1 MSSLIAHIV
10 ESCIRRAWVVILAA
24 GLLGCGCAVYAARHF
39 AISTDVRK
47 LLSPDLPW
55 RQRELAYQAAFPQ
68 QNESILAV
76 IEAPTPELASAA
88 AAALSDRLSQQPT
101 LFHSAEV
108 AGGGDF
114 FERNK
119 LLYLPTDELS
129 QLMQRLATAAPLFGI
144 VARDPSLR
152 GITQLLSV
160 VLQGVEIGRLP
171 LNSLARPLN
180 MAADTLDAVLADRPA
195 AFSWQV
201 LLSGAPAK
209 PEELRRIVETWPVLD
224 YNALEPGGAA
234 TAAIRAAAD
243 NAALASAFQAKV
255 RLTGPIAIADEE
267 FATLREGALRN
278 GMITAAI
285 VLLILWLAL
294 RSPRIVAAVA
304 ITVGVG
310 LAVASALGLAL
321 VGTLNPLSVAFAVLF
336 VGLGADFAIQFS
348 VRYRVER
355 HEDGD
360 LRRSLVDA
368 AKWVGAPLTLA
379 AAAAAAG
386 FLSFLP
392 TSYSGLA
399 QLGLISGCGMVVAYA
414 ASMTL
419 LPALLRAFKPPP
431 EPRPLGFAALA
442 PADRFLHRHR
452 IAVVVTTLLAVL
464 AGLPA
469 LVNLQFDFNPLSLR
483 SPNSEAVATLLMLSK
498 DPTFDIDAAQ
508 LLVPPG
514 DVAAV
519 SKQVAGLP
527 QVARVRSLE
536 SLIPTEQDEKLRAI
550 RAAATALDPRLA
562 GPRTAAPSDAQNV
575 AALRS
580 AAKALLDTAAKGEGA
595 GAQAARRLA
604 ADLTKLA
611 DGDAALRARAEAA
624 FVPPLELDLAALR
637 RSLQAQAVTRAALP
651 TDLVRAWTAPDGRA
665 RVEVAPA
672 GDPNDSQ
679 TLRRF
684 ALAVLAVQPTAT
696 GQAVEIYEWAEAMIV
711 AFMQAGLWAL
721 CSIAVLLFLVLRRI
735 GDVLLTLVPL
745 LVAGLATLEICAL
758 TGFAL
763 NYANIIA
770 LPVLLG
776 IGVAFKIYYVM
787 AWRRGETN
795 FLESAL
801 TRAVLF
807 SALMTATAFGSL
819 WLSAHP
825 GTSSM
830 GKLLALSLLCTL
842 ASAALFQPAL
852 MGPPRQARLNPVSQ

>member
-1 MSSLIAHIV
+1 MVIV
-10 ESCIRRAWVVILAA
+10 AA
-24 GLLGCGCAVYAARHF
+24 TLLGAASAVYAARHF
-39 AISTDVRK
+39 AISTDVSK

-68 QNESILAV
+68 QTESIVAV
-76 IEAPTPELASAA
+76 VEGPTPELATAA
-88 AAALSDRLSQQPT
+88 AAALTEELKQQPT
-101 LFHSAEV
+101 LFRSV
-108 AGGGDF
+108 SIAGGDEF

-119 LLYLPTDELS
+119 LLYLPPEDLS
-129 QLMQRLATAAPLFGI
+129 QVTQRLTAAAPLLGI

-152 GITQLLSV
+152 GLTQLVSTAL
-160 VLQGVEIGRLP
+160 LGVQAGRLP
-171 LNSLARPLN
+171 FDSLARSLN
-180 MAADTLDAVLADRPA
+180 MAADTLDAIFADRPA

-201 LLSGAPAK
+201 LLNGAPAK
-209 PEELRRIVETWPVLD
+209 PEELRRIIEIWPVLD
-224 YNALEPGGAA
+224 YSALEPGAAA

-243 NAALASAFQAKV
+243 KAKLASDFQSTLW
-255 RLTGPIAIADEE
+255 LTGPVVISDDE
-267 FATLREGALRN
+267 FATLRQGALRN
-278 GMITAAI
+278 GVITAAI
-285 VLLILWLAL
+285 VLGILWLAL
-294 RSPRIVAAVA
+294 RSLRIVAAVA
-304 ITVGVG
+304 LTVGVG
-310 LAVASALGLAL
+310 LAVASALGLILMGA
-321 VGTLNPLSVAFAVLF
+321 LNPLSVAFAVLF

-355 HEDGD
+355 HQNDD
-360 LRRSLVDA
+360 LRGALIRA
-368 AKWVGAPLTLA
+368 AEWVGAPLTLA

-399 QLGLISGCGMVVAYA
+399 QLGLISGCGMVVAYV

-431 EPRPLGFAALA
+431 EPKPLGFAALA
-442 PADRFLHRHR
+442 PADHFLHRHR
-452 IAVVVTTLLAVL
+452 VAVVVTTLFVAL
-464 AGLPA
+464 AGLPF
-469 LVNLQFDFNPLSLR
+469 LTQLHFDFNPLSLR
-483 SPNSEAVATLLMLSK
+483 SQNSEPVATLLRLSK
-498 DPTFDIDAAQ
+498 DPTFDVNAAQ
-508 LLVPPG
+508 VLVPPAE
-514 DVAAV
+514 VASV
-519 SKQVAGLP
+519 SKALSALP
-527 QVARVRSLE
+527 QVARVRTLE
-536 SLIPTEQDEKLRAI
+536 SFIPADQDEKLRSI
-550 RAAATALDPRLA
+550 RAAAFALDPPLGA
-562 GPRTAAPSDAQNV
+562 QHSAAPSDAENV

-580 AAKALLDTAAKGEGA
+580 TAKALLDAAGQGSGA

-604 ADLTKLA
+604 GDLSRLA
-611 DGDAALRARAEAA
+611 DGDPALRARAEAA
-624 FVPPLELDLAALR
+624 FVRPLEIDLQTLR
-637 RSLQAQAVTRAALP
+637 RSLQAQEVTRASLP
-651 TDLVRAWTAPDGRA
+651 ADLVRAWTAPDGRT
-665 RVEVAPA
+665 RVEAAPA

-679 TLRRF
+679 NLRRF
-684 ALAVLAVQPTAT
+684 ALAVLSVQPTAT
-696 GQAVEIYEWAEAMIV
+696 GQAVETYEWGEAIIV

-721 CSIAVLLFLVLRRI
+721 CSIAILLFLVLRRI
-735 GDVLLTLVPL
+735 RDVLLTLVPL
-745 LVAGLATLEICAL
+745 LVAGAVTLEICAL

-776 IGVAFKIYYVM
+776 IGVAFKIYYVT

-852 MGPPRQARLNPVSQ
+852 MGPPRKTPG

>member
-1 MSSLIAHIV
+1 MVIV
-10 ESCIRRAWVVILAA
+10 AA
-24 GLLGCGCAVYAARHF
+24 TLLGAASAVYAARHF
-39 AISTDVRK
+39 AISTDVSK

-68 QNESILAV
+68 QTESIVAV
-76 IEAPTPELASAA
+76 VEGPTPELATAA
-88 AAALSDRLSQQPT
+88 AAALTEELKQQPT
-101 LFHSAEV
+101 LFRSV
-108 AGGGDF
+108 SIAGGDEF

-119 LLYLPTDELS
+119 LLYLPPEDLS
-129 QLMQRLATAAPLFGI
+129 QVTQRLTAAAPLLGI

-152 GITQLLSV
+152 GLTQLVSTAL
-160 VLQGVEIGRLP
+160 LGVQAGRLP
-171 LNSLARPLN
+171 FDSLARSLN
-180 MAADTLDAVLADRPA
+180 MAADTLDAIFADRPA

-201 LLSGAPAK
+201 LLNGAPAK
-209 PEELRRIVETWPVLD
+209 PEELRRIIEIWPVLD
-224 YNALEPGGAA
+224 YSALEPGAAA

-243 NAALASAFQAKV
+243 KAKLASDFQSTLW
-255 RLTGPIAIADEE
+255 LTGPVVISDDE
-267 FATLREGALRN
+267 FATLRQGALRN
-278 GMITAAI
+278 GVITAAI
-285 VLLILWLAL
+285 VLGILWLAL
-294 RSPRIVAAVA
+294 RSLRIVAAVA
-304 ITVGVG
+304 LTVGVG
-310 LAVASALGLAL
+310 LAVASALGLILMGA
-321 VGTLNPLSVAFAVLF
+321 LNPLSVAFAVLF

-355 HEDGD
+355 HQNDD
-360 LRRSLVDA
+360 LRGALIRA
-368 AKWVGAPLTLA
+368 AEWVGAPLTLA

-399 QLGLISGCGMVVAYA
+399 QLGLISGCGMVVAYV

-431 EPRPLGFAALA
+431 EPKPLGFAALA
-442 PADRFLHRHR
+442 PADHFLHRHR
-452 IAVVVTTLLAVL
+452 VAVVVTTLFVAL
-464 AGLPA
+464 AGLPF
-469 LVNLQFDFNPLSLR
+469 LTQLHFDFNPLSLR
-483 SPNSEAVATLLMLSK
+483 SQNSEPVATLLLLSK
-498 DPTFDIDAAQ
+498 DPTFDVNAAQ
-508 LLVPPG
+508 VLVPPAE
-514 DVAAV
+514 VASV
-519 SKQVAGLP
+519 SKALSALP
-527 QVARVRSLE
+527 QVARVRTLE
-536 SLIPTEQDEKLRAI
+536 SFIPADQDEKLRSI
-550 RAAATALDPRLA
+550 RAAAFALDPPLGA
-562 GPRTAAPSDAQNV
+562 QHSAAPSDAENV

-580 AAKALLDTAAKGEGA
+580 TAKALLDAAGQGSGA

-604 ADLTKLA
+604 GDLSRLA
-611 DGDAALRARAEAA
+611 DGDPALWARAEAA
-624 FVPPLELDLAALR
+624 FVRPLEIDLQTLR
-637 RSLQAQAVTRAALP
+637 RSLQAQEVTRASLP
-651 TDLVRAWTAPDGRA
+651 ADLVRAWTAPDGRT
-665 RVEVAPA
+665 RVEAAPA

-679 TLRRF
+679 NLRRF
-684 ALAVLAVQPTAT
+684 ALAVLSVQPTAT
-696 GQAVEIYEWAEAMIV
+696 GQAVETYEWGEAIIV

-721 CSIAVLLFLVLRRI
+721 CSIAILLFLVLRRI
-735 GDVLLTLVPL
+735 RDVLLTLVPL
-745 LVAGLATLEICAL
+745 LVAGAVTLEICAL

-776 IGVAFKIYYVM
+776 IGVAFKIYYVT

-852 MGPPRQARLNPVSQ
+852 MGPPRKTPG

>member
-1 MSSLIAHIV
+1 MVIV
-10 ESCIRRAWVVILAA
+10 AA
-24 GLLGCGCAVYAARHF
+24 TLLGAASAVYAARHF
-39 AISTDVRK
+39 AISTDVSK

-68 QNESILAV
+68 QTESIVAV
-76 IEAPTPELASAA
+76 VEGPTPELATAA
-88 AAALSDRLSQQPT
+88 AAALTEELKQQPT
-101 LFHSAEV
+101 LFRSV
-108 AGGGDF
+108 SIAGGDEF

-119 LLYLPTDELS
+119 LLYLPPEDLS
-129 QLMQRLATAAPLFGI
+129 QVTQRLTAAAPLLGI

-152 GITQLLSV
+152 GLTQLVSTAL
-160 VLQGVEIGRLP
+160 LGVQAGRLP
-171 LNSLARPLN
+171 FDSLARSLN
-180 MAADTLDAVLADRPA
+180 MAADTLDTIFADRPA

-201 LLSGAPAK
+201 LLNGAPAK
-209 PEELRRIVETWPVLD
+209 PEELRRIIEIWPVLD
-224 YNALEPGGAA
+224 YSALEPGAAA

-243 NAALASAFQAKV
+243 KAKLASDFQSTLW
-255 RLTGPIAIADEE
+255 LTGPVVISDDE
-267 FATLREGALRN
+267 FATLRQGALRN
-278 GMITAAI
+278 GVITAAI
-285 VLLILWLAL
+285 VLGILWLAL
-294 RSPRIVAAVA
+294 RSLGIVAAVA
-304 ITVGVG
+304 LTVGVG
-310 LAVASALGLAL
+310 LAVASALGLIL
-321 VGTLNPLSVAFAVLF
+321 VGALNPLSVAFAVLF

-355 HEDGD
+355 HQNDD
-360 LRRSLVDA
+360 LRGALIRA
-368 AKWVGAPLTLA
+368 AEWVGAPLTLA

-399 QLGLISGCGMVVAYA
+399 QLGLISGCGMVVAYV

-431 EPRPLGFAALA
+431 EPKPLGFAALA
-442 PADRFLHRHR
+442 PADHFLHRHR
-452 IAVVVTTLLAVL
+452 VAVVVTTLFVAL
-464 AGLPA
+464 AGLPF
-469 LVNLQFDFNPLSLR
+469 LTQLHFDFNPLSLR
-483 SPNSEAVATLLMLSK
+483 SQNSEPVATLLLLSK
-498 DPTFDIDAAQ
+498 DPTFNVNAAQ
-508 LLVPPG
+508 VLVPPAE
-514 DVAAV
+514 VASV
-519 SKQVAGLP
+519 SKALSALP
-527 QVARVRSLE
+527 QVARVRTLE
-536 SLIPTEQDEKLRAI
+536 SFIPADQDEKLRSI
-550 RAAATALDPRLA
+550 RAAASALDPPLGA
-562 GPRTAAPSDAQNV
+562 QHSAAPSDAENV

-580 AAKALLDTAAKGEGA
+580 TAKALLDAAGQGSGA

-604 ADLTKLA
+604 GDLSRLA
-611 DGDAALRARAEAA
+611 DGDPALRARAEAA
-624 FVPPLELDLAALR
+624 FVRPLEIDLQTLR
-637 RSLQAQAVTRAALP
+637 RSLQAQEVTRASLP
-651 TDLVRAWTAPDGRA
+651 ADLVRAWTAPDGRT
-665 RVEVAPA
+665 RVEAAPA

-679 TLRRF
+679 NLRRF
-684 ALAVLAVQPTAT
+684 ALAVLSVQPTAT
-696 GQAVEIYEWAEAMIV
+696 GQAVETYEWGEAIIV
-711 AFMQAGLWAL
+711 AFIQAGLWAL
-721 CSIAVLLFLVLRRI
+721 CSIAILLLLVLRRI
-735 GDVLLTLVPL
+735 RDVLLTLVPL
-745 LVAGLATLEICAL
+745 LVAGAVTVEICAL

-776 IGVAFKIYYVM
+776 IGVAFKIYYVT

-852 MGPPRQARLNPVSQ
+852 MGPPRKTPG

>member
-1 MSSLIAHIV
+1 MVIV
-10 ESCIRRAWVVILAA
+10 AA
-24 GLLGCGCAVYAARHF
+24 ALLGAASAVYAARHF
-39 AISTDVRK
+39 AISTDVSK

-68 QNESILAV
+68 QTESIV
-76 IEAPTPELASAA
+76 VVVEGPTPELATAA
-88 AAALSDRLSQQPT
+88 AAALTEELKQQPT
-101 LFHSAEV
+101 LFRSV
-108 AGGGDF
+108 SIAGGDEF

-119 LLYLPTDELS
+119 LLYLPPEDLS
-129 QLMQRLATAAPLFGI
+129 QVTQRLTAAAPLLGI

-152 GITQLLSV
+152 GLTQLVSTAL
-160 VLQGVEIGRLP
+160 LGVQAGRLP
-171 LNSLARPLN
+171 FDSLARSLN
-180 MAADTLDAVLADRPA
+180 MAADTLDTIFADRPA

-201 LLSGAPAK
+201 LLNGAPAK
-209 PEELRRIVETWPVLD
+209 PEELRRIIEIWPVLD
-224 YNALEPGGAA
+224 YSALEPGAAA

-243 NAALASAFQAKV
+243 NAKLASDFQSTLW
-255 RLTGPIAIADEE
+255 LTGPVVISDDE
-267 FATLREGALRN
+267 FATLRQGALRN
-278 GMITAAI
+278 GVITAAI
-285 VLLILWLAL
+285 VLGILWLAL
-294 RSPRIVAAVA
+294 RSLGIVAAVA
-304 ITVGVG
+304 LTVGVG
-310 LAVASALGLAL
+310 LAVASALGLIL
-321 VGTLNPLSVAFAVLF
+321 VGALNPLSVAFAVLF

-355 HEDGD
+355 HQNDD
-360 LRRSLVDA
+360 LRGALIRA
-368 AKWVGAPLTLA
+368 AEWVGAPLTLA

-399 QLGLISGCGMVVAYA
+399 QLGLISGCGMVVAYV

-431 EPRPLGFAALA
+431 EPKPLGFAALA
-442 PADRFLHRHR
+442 PADHFLHRHR
-452 IAVVVTTLLAVL
+452 VAVVVTTLFVAL
-464 AGLPA
+464 AGLPF
-469 LVNLQFDFNPLSLR
+469 LTQLHFDFNPLSLR
-483 SPNSEAVATLLMLSK
+483 SQNSEPVATLLLLSK
-498 DPTFDIDAAQ
+498 DPTFDVNAAQ
-508 LLVPPG
+508 VLVPPAE
-514 DVAAV
+514 VASV
-519 SKQVAGLP
+519 SKALSALP
-527 QVARVRSLE
+527 QVARVRTLE
-536 SLIPTEQDEKLRAI
+536 SFIPADQDEKLRSI
-550 RAAATALDPRLA
+550 RAAASALDPPLGA
-562 GPRTAAPSDAQNV
+562 QHSAAPSDAENV

-580 AAKALLDTAAKGEGA
+580 TAKALLDAAGQGSGA

-604 ADLTKLA
+604 GDLSRLA
-611 DGDAALRARAEAA
+611 DGDPALRARAEAA
-624 FVPPLELDLAALR
+624 FVRPLEIDLQTLR
-637 RSLQAQAVTRAALP
+637 RSLQAQEVTRASLP
-651 TDLVRAWTAPDGRA
+651 ADLVRAWTAPDGRT
-665 RVEVAPA
+665 RVEAAPA

-679 TLRRF
+679 NLRRF
-684 ALAVLAVQPTAT
+684 ALAVLSVQPTAT
-696 GQAVEIYEWAEAMIV
+696 GQAVETYEWGEAIIV
-711 AFMQAGLWAL
+711 AFIQAGLWAL
-721 CSIAVLLFLVLRRI
+721 CSIAILLLLVLRRI
-735 GDVLLTLVPL
+735 RDVLLTLVPL
-745 LVAGLATLEICAL
+745 LVAGAVTVEICAL

-776 IGVAFKIYYVM
+776 IGVAFKIYYVT

-852 MGPPRQARLNPVSQ
+852 MGPPRKTPG

>member
-1 MSSLIAHIV
+1 MVIV
-10 ESCIRRAWVVILAA
+10 AA
-24 GLLGCGCAVYAARHF
+24 TLLGAASAVYAARHF
-39 AISTDVRK
+39 AISTDVSK

-68 QNESILAV
+68 QTESIVAV
-76 IEAPTPELASAA
+76 VEGPTPELATAA
-88 AAALSDRLSQQPT
+88 AAALTEELKQQPT
-101 LFHSAEV
+101 LFRSV
-108 AGGGDF
+108 SIAGGDEF

-119 LLYLPTDELS
+119 LLYLPPEDLS
-129 QLMQRLATAAPLFGI
+129 QVTQRLTAAAPLLGI

-152 GITQLLSV
+152 GLTQLVSTAL
-160 VLQGVEIGRLP
+160 LGVQAGRLP
-171 LNSLARPLN
+171 FDSLARSLN
-180 MAADTLDAVLADRPA
+180 MAADTLDAIFADRPA

-201 LLSGAPAK
+201 LLNGAPAK
-209 PEELRRIVETWPVLD
+209 PEELRRIIEIWPVLD
-224 YNALEPGGAA
+224 YSALEPGAAA

-243 NAALASAFQAKV
+243 KAKLASDFQSTLW
-255 RLTGPIAIADEE
+255 LTGPVVISDDE
-267 FATLREGALRN
+267 FATLRQGALRN
-278 GMITAAI
+278 GVITAAI
-285 VLLILWLAL
+285 VLGILWLAL
-294 RSPRIVAAVA
+294 RSLRIVAAVA
-304 ITVGVG
+304 LTVGVG
-310 LAVASALGLAL
+310 LAVASALGLILMGA
-321 VGTLNPLSVAFAVLF
+321 LNPLSVAFAVLF

-355 HEDGD
+355 HQNDD
-360 LRRSLVDA
+360 LRGALIRA
-368 AKWVGAPLTLA
+368 AEWVGAPLTLA

-399 QLGLISGCGMVVAYA
+399 QLGLISGCGMVVAYV

-431 EPRPLGFAALA
+431 EPKPLGFAALA
-442 PADRFLHRHR
+442 PADHFLHRHR
-452 IAVVVTTLLAVL
+452 VAVVVTTLFVAL
-464 AGLPA
+464 AGLPF
-469 LVNLQFDFNPLSLR
+469 LTQLHFDFNPLSLR
-483 SPNSEAVATLLMLSK
+483 SQNSEPVATLLLLSK
-498 DPTFDIDAAQ
+498 DPTFDVNAAQ
-508 LLVPPG
+508 VLVPPAE
-514 DVAAV
+514 VASV
-519 SKQVAGLP
+519 SKALSALP
-527 QVARVRSLE
+527 QVARVGTLE
-536 SLIPTEQDEKLRAI
+536 SFIPADQDEKLRSI
-550 RAAATALDPRLA
+550 RAAAFALDPPLGA
-562 GPRTAAPSDAQNV
+562 QHSAAPSDAENV

-580 AAKALLDTAAKGEGA
+580 TAKALLDAAGQGSGA

-604 ADLTKLA
+604 GDLSRLA
-611 DGDAALRARAEAA
+611 DGDPALRARAEAA
-624 FVPPLELDLAALR
+624 FVRPLEIDLQTLR
-637 RSLQAQAVTRAALP
+637 RSLQAQEVTRASLP
-651 TDLVRAWTAPDGRA
+651 ADLVRAWTAPDGRT
-665 RVEVAPA
+665 RVEAAPA

-679 TLRRF
+679 NLRRF
-684 ALAVLAVQPTAT
+684 ALAVLSVQPTAT
-696 GQAVEIYEWAEAMIV
+696 GQAVETYEWGEAIIV

-721 CSIAVLLFLVLRRI
+721 CSIAILLFLVLRRI
-735 GDVLLTLVPL
+735 RDVLLTLVPL
-745 LVAGLATLEICAL
+745 LVAGAVTLEICAL

-776 IGVAFKIYYVM
+776 IGVAFKIYYVT

-852 MGPPRQARLNPVSQ
+852 MGPPRKTPG

>member
-1 MSSLIAHIV
+1 MVIV
-10 ESCIRRAWVVILAA
+10 AA
-24 GLLGCGCAVYAARHF
+24 TLLGAASAVYAARHF
-39 AISTDVRK
+39 AISTDVSK

-68 QNESILAV
+68 QTESIVAV
-76 IEAPTPELASAA
+76 VEGPTPELATAA
-88 AAALSDRLSQQPT
+88 AAALTEELKQQLT
-101 LFHSAEV
+101 LFRSV
-108 AGGGDF
+108 SIAGGDEF

-119 LLYLPTDELS
+119 LLYLPPEDLS
-129 QLMQRLATAAPLFGI
+129 QVTQRLTAAAPLLGI

-152 GITQLLSV
+152 GLTQLVSTAL
-160 VLQGVEIGRLP
+160 LGVQAGRLP
-171 LNSLARPLN
+171 FDSLARSLN
-180 MAADTLDAVLADRPA
+180 MAADTLDAIFADRPA

-201 LLSGAPAK
+201 LLNGAPAK
-209 PEELRRIVETWPVLD
+209 PEELRRIIEIWPVLD
-224 YNALEPGGAA
+224 YSALEPGAAA

-243 NAALASAFQAKV
+243 KAKLASDFQSTLW
-255 RLTGPIAIADEE
+255 LTGPVVISDDE
-267 FATLREGALRN
+267 FATLRQGALRN
-278 GMITAAI
+278 GVITAAI
-285 VLLILWLAL
+285 VLGILWLAL
-294 RSPRIVAAVA
+294 RSLRIVAAVA
-304 ITVGVG
+304 LTVGVG
-310 LAVASALGLAL
+310 LAVASALGLIL
-321 VGTLNPLSVAFAVLF
+321 VGALNPLSVAFAVLF

-355 HEDGD
+355 HQNDD
-360 LRRSLVDA
+360 LRGALIRA
-368 AKWVGAPLTLA
+368 AEWVGAPLTLA

-399 QLGLISGCGMVVAYA
+399 QLGLISGCGMVVAYV

-431 EPRPLGFAALA
+431 EPKPLGFAALA
-442 PADRFLHRHR
+442 PADHFLHRHR
-452 IAVVVTTLLAVL
+452 VAVVVTTLFVAL
-464 AGLPA
+464 AGLPF
-469 LVNLQFDFNPLSLR
+469 LTQLRFDFNPLSLR
-483 SPNSEAVATLLMLSK
+483 SQNSEPVATLLLLSK
-498 DPTFDIDAAQ
+498 DPTFDVNAAQ
-508 LLVPPG
+508 VLVPPAE
-514 DVAAV
+514 VASV
-519 SKQVAGLP
+519 SKALSALP
-527 QVARVRSLE
+527 QVARVRTLE
-536 SLIPTEQDEKLRAI
+536 SFIPADQDEKLRSI
-550 RAAATALDPRLA
+550 RAAASALDPPLGA
-562 GPRTAAPSDAQNV
+562 QHSAAPSDAENV

-580 AAKALLDTAAKGEGA
+580 TAKALLDAAGQGSGA

-604 ADLTKLA
+604 GDLSRLA
-611 DGDAALRARAEAA
+611 DGDPALRARAEAA
-624 FVPPLELDLAALR
+624 FVRPLEIDLQTLR
-637 RSLQAQAVTRAALP
+637 RSLQAQEVTRASLP
-651 TDLVRAWTAPDGRA
+651 ADLVRAWTAPDGRT
-665 RVEVAPA
+665 RVEAAPA

-679 TLRRF
+679 NLRRF
-684 ALAVLAVQPTAT
+684 ALAVLSVQPTAT
-696 GQAVEIYEWAEAMIV
+696 GQAVETYEWGEAIIV
-711 AFMQAGLWAL
+711 AFIQAGLWAL
-721 CSIAVLLFLVLRRI
+721 CSIAILLLLVLRRI
-735 GDVLLTLVPL
+735 RDVLLTLVPL
-745 LVAGLATLEICAL
+745 LVAGAVTVEICAL

-776 IGVAFKIYYVM
+776 IGVAFKIYYVT

-852 MGPPRQARLNPVSQ
+852 MGPPRKTPG

>member
-1 MSSLIAHIV
+1 MVIV
-10 ESCIRRAWVVILAA
+10 AA
-24 GLLGCGCAVYAARHF
+24 TLLGAASAVYAARHF
-39 AISTDVRK
+39 AISTDVSK

-68 QNESILAV
+68 QTESIVAV
-76 IEAPTPELASAA
+76 VEGPTPELATAA
-88 AAALSDRLSQQPT
+88 AAALTEELKQQPT
-101 LFHSAEV
+101 LFRSV
-108 AGGGDF
+108 SIAGGDEF

-119 LLYLPTDELS
+119 LLYLPPEDLS
-129 QLMQRLATAAPLFGI
+129 QVTQRLTAAAPLLGI

-152 GITQLLSV
+152 GLTQLVSTAL
-160 VLQGVEIGRLP
+160 LGVQAGRLP
-171 LNSLARPLN
+171 FDSLARSLN
-180 MAADTLDAVLADRPA
+180 MAADTLDTIFADRPA

-201 LLSGAPAK
+201 LLNGAPAK
-209 PEELRRIVETWPVLD
+209 PEELRRIIEIWPVLD
-224 YNALEPGGAA
+224 YSALEPGAAA

-243 NAALASAFQAKV
+243 KAKLASDFQSTLW
-255 RLTGPIAIADEE
+255 LTGPVVISDDE
-267 FATLREGALRN
+267 FATLRQGALRN
-278 GMITAAI
+278 GVITAAI
-285 VLLILWLAL
+285 VLGILWLAL
-294 RSPRIVAAVA
+294 RSLGIVAAVA
-304 ITVGVG
+304 LTVGVG
-310 LAVASALGLAL
+310 LAVASALGLIL
-321 VGTLNPLSVAFAVLF
+321 VGALNPLSVAFAVLF

-355 HEDGD
+355 HQNDD
-360 LRRSLVDA
+360 LRGALIRA
-368 AKWVGAPLTLA
+368 AEWVGAPLTLA

-399 QLGLISGCGMVVAYA
+399 QLGLISGCGMVVAYV

-431 EPRPLGFAALA
+431 EPKPLGFAALA
-442 PADRFLHRHR
+442 PADHFLHRHR
-452 IAVVVTTLLAVL
+452 VAVVVTTLFVAL
-464 AGLPA
+464 AGLPF
-469 LVNLQFDFNPLSLR
+469 LTQLRFDFNPLSLR
-483 SPNSEAVATLLMLSK
+483 SQNSEPVATLLLLSK
-498 DPTFDIDAAQ
+498 DPTFDVNAAQ
-508 LLVPPG
+508 VLVPPAE
-514 DVAAV
+514 VASV
-519 SKQVAGLP
+519 SKALSALP
-527 QVARVRSLE
+527 QVARVRTLE
-536 SLIPTEQDEKLRAI
+536 SFIPADQDEKLRSI
-550 RAAATALDPRLA
+550 RVAASALDPPLGA
-562 GPRTAAPSDAQNV
+562 QHSAAPSDAENV

-580 AAKALLDTAAKGEGA
+580 TAKALLDAAGQGSGA

-604 ADLTKLA
+604 GDLSRLA
-611 DGDAALRARAEAA
+611 DGDPTLRARAEAA
-624 FVPPLELDLAALR
+624 FVRPLEIDLQTLR
-637 RSLQAQAVTRAALP
+637 RSLQAQEVTRASLP
-651 TDLVRAWTAPDGRA
+651 ADLVRAWTAPDGRT
-665 RVEVAPA
+665 RVEAAPA

-679 TLRRF
+679 NLRRF
-684 ALAVLAVQPTAT
+684 ALAVLSVQPTAT
-696 GQAVEIYEWAEAMIV
+696 GQAVETYEWGEAIIV
-711 AFMQAGLWAL
+711 AFIQAGLWAL
-721 CSIAVLLFLVLRRI
+721 CSIAILLLLVLRRI
-735 GDVLLTLVPL
+735 RDVLLTLVPL
-745 LVAGLATLEICAL
+745 LVAGAVTVEICAL

-776 IGVAFKIYYVM
+776 IGVAFKIYYVT

-852 MGPPRQARLNPVSQ
+852 MGPPRKTPG